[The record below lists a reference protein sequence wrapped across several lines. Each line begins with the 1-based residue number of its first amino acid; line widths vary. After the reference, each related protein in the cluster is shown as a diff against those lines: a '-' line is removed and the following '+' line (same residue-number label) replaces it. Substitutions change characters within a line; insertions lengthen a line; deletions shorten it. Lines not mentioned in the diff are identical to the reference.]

1 MKDLRIIDGGRS
13 TTLAARVNRAA
24 AEVPSPRV
32 EGRISVERIGRDCFC
47 IHRVA
52 DGRVSSELLTFD
64 EMSAIVWQG
73 MASIGRD
80 G

>member
-1 MKDLRIIDGGRS
+1 VKDLRIIDGGRS

-32 EGRISVERIGRDCFC
+32 EGRIFVERIDRDCFC
-47 IHRVA
+47 ITRVA
-52 DGRVSSELLTFD
+52 EGRVSSELFTFN
-64 EMSAIVWQG
+64 EFSAIVGQG
-73 MASIGRD
+73 SAILAGY